1 MTDSAITQAE
11 LDDILMFKDHA
22 IRFWKNKSDKL
33 EKQLSREKMARIIA
47 EETLEKYKRVPQVL
61 LEKIILESKEDE
73 VKALKCEAGCYLTN
87 IGIHKW
93 IQLSKEDGGI
103 TDIDKKLEFWK
114 EVLSSYKKNHL
125 DLDVDDESNDSDD
138 SDE

>member
-1 MTDSAITQAE
+1 MTESAITQAE

-33 EKQLSREKMARIIA
+33 EKQLSREKMTRIIA

-61 LEKIILESKEDE
+61 LEKLILQSKEDE

-103 TDIDKKLEFWK
+103 TDIDKRLEFWK
-114 EVLSSYKKNHL
+114 EVVASYKQSRL
-125 DLDVDDESNDSDD
+125 DLDDEHEGSDD

>member
-1 MTDSAITQAE
+1 MTDSAISQAE

-33 EKQLSREKMARIIA
+33 EKQLSREKMTRIIA

-61 LEKIILESKEDE
+61 LEKLILQSKEDE

-114 EVLSSYKKNHL
+114 EVVACYKQSRL
-125 DLDVDDESNDSDD
+125 DLDDEHEGSDD